1 MLFEIVRRK
10 HNGFTNFQMGR
21 MGARCAVRFNHG
33 IHDGWHW
40 LDVYHHRRKLARG
53 CDGLRLR
60 YHRGATGRAHVFNRS
75 HNGS

>member
-10 HNGFTNFQMGR
+10 YNGSTNMEMDR
-21 MGARCAVRFNHG
+21 MDTRRTVRFADG
-33 IHDGWHW
+33 IRHGWHW
-40 LDVYHHRRKLARG
+40 RNVYHHRRKLAGG

-60 YHRGATGRAHVFNRS
+60 HYRGATCRAHVFNRS